1 MNFSV
6 PRVDDSLVAAL
17 QHKIDRKTKPL
28 GALGLLEKLALQV
41 GRIQHTLS
49 PELGQAQMIVVAA
62 DHGAAKAGVSPFP
75 QEVTWQMVENYL
87 AGGAAINVFARQNN
101 IQLHVV
107 DAGVAHDFGTRD
119 NLIDAKIS
127 ATGTR
132 NYLEEPAMSAA
143 ERDAAL
149 ARGIDI
155 AQRIAD
161 DGARVFAFGEMGI
174 GNTAAAA
181 LITHH
186 ITGAPLA
193 DVVGRGAG
201 LDDHGFERKRV
212 LLQRAATR
220 AGLPQAT
227 DADGALAVLAEFGGF
242 EIAMIAGAM
251 IGAAQRGGL
260 LLIDGFIVTAA
271 LLVAVRIAPEVRD
284 YCVFCHH
291 SAEPGA
297 QAQLKFLAAEPLI
310 DLGLRLGEGTGAAL
324 AWPLVQSAAAFL
336 NEMASFESAG
346 VSDKTG
352 TEARG

>member
-1 MNFSV
+1 MPFTVSSI
-6 PRVDDSLVAAL
+6 DDSLVAAL

-41 GRIQHTLS
+41 GRIQKTLS
-49 PELGQAQMIVVAA
+49 PELGEAQMLVFAA

-75 QEVTWQMVENYL
+75 QDVTWQMVENYL
-87 AGGAAINVFARQNN
+87 AGGAAINVFARQNK
-101 IQLHVV
+101 IRLHVI
-107 DAGVAHDFGTRD
+107 DAGVAHDFGERD
-119 NLIDAKIS
+119 TLINAKIS
-127 ATGTR
+127 PTGTR
-132 NYLEEPAMSAA
+132 NYLDEPAMSAA

-149 ARGIDI
+149 QKGREI
-155 AQRIAD
+155 AHRVAD
-161 DGARVFAFGEMGI
+161 SGARVFAFGEMGI

-181 LITHH
+181 LITSQL
-186 ITGAPLA
+186 TGTPLI
-193 DVVGRGAG
+193 DCIGRGAG
-201 LDDHGFERKRV
+201 LDDRGLEHKRA

-220 AGLPQAT
+220 AALPA
-227 DADGALAVLAEFGGF
+227 DAAALDVLAEFGGF

-271 LLVAVRIAPEVRD
+271 LLVAERIAPAVRD

-297 QAQLKFLAAEPLI
+297 RAQLKALAAEPLI

-346 VSDKTG
+346 ISEK
-352 TEARG
+352 EARG